1 MTKQIFKT
9 LLTETKNVLQSVK
22 GALHKKTRLNYFSK
36 LENVTHLSTL
46 KKINREL
53 QAFQKIKT
61 ETPKTNNKT
70 SPVQKLTSK
79 IIKAIPKTPKVSKI
93 AKVHKLKEY
102 FISSMVKLKF
112 EFTTDQKDGSSHFL
126 H

>member
-1 MTKQIFKT
+1 MSNKQIFKT
-9 LLTETKNVLQSVK
+9 LLTETKNILQSVK
-22 GALHKKTRLNYFSK
+22 VALHKKTRLNYFSK
-36 LENVTHLSTL
+36 LDRERDPFIDF

-79 IIKAIPKTPKVSKI
+79 IIKAIPKFQKCQKSQKLTNSKN
-93 AKVHKLKEY
+93 
-102 FISSMVKLKF
+102 
-112 EFTTDQKDGSSHFL
+112 FL
-126 H
+126 YLAW